1 MPIIINGKQTANN
14 ILENI
19 RKEISSLQIKPTLA
33 VINVGNNSSSALYI
47 KKKQEACKSVGI
59 ECNIYLL
66 DETSTKEELIL
77 LIKKLNNNKNI
88 NGILVQLPLPSNIYD
103 ENILS
108 EIAYNKDIDGF
119 HSKNIGELAMNNRN
133 PTFIP
138 CTPLGCIHLLKK
150 YNIELEG
157 KHVVIIGN
165 SNIVGLPLSLLL
177 LKNKA
182 TVTIC
187 NKNTINI
194 KNHTKMGDIIISAC
208 GQPHM
213 IQSDWI
219 KKDSIIIDIGINYI
233 EDKNK
238 NNGRRLV
245 GDVDFDDVKD
255 QVYAITPVPGGIGP
269 MTVAMLLS
277 NTLLAFKLQNN
288 Y

>member
-33 VINVGNNSSSALYI
+33 VINIGNNSASALYI

-59 ECNIYLL
+59 ECKTYIL
-66 DETSTKEELIL
+66 DETTTKDELIL

-88 NGILVQLPLPSNIYD
+88 NGILLQLPLPTNIYD

-119 HSKNIGELAMNNRN
+119 HSQNIGELAMHNRN

-150 YNIELEG
+150 YNIQLEG

-194 KNHTKMGDIIISAC
+194 KNHTKIADIIISAC
-208 GQPHM
+208 GQPNM
-213 IQSDWI
+213 IQYDWI

-238 NNGRRLV
+238 NSGKKLV
-245 GDVDFDDVKD
+245 GDVDFDNVKD
-255 QVYAITPVPGGIGP
+255 HVSAITPVPGGIGP

-277 NTLLAFKLQNN
+277 NTLLAFKLQND